1 MSVRANI
8 PDLDHECEYLRGS
21 GPNAEGAS
29 PSEVVER
36 ITGDEAGKY
45 GLQLR
50 YFEKGEGEWFWYVM
64 VEGDV
69 FACFNPEN
77 GAADTYTDPDDVA
90 TAVGQAEDADLVPRK
105 RLPKWGDWSAYYTC
119 DSCHGALRKQDRVN
133 TRRGYVHES
142 CVEQ

>member
-8 PDLDHECEYLRGS
+8 PDLDYECEYLRGS
-21 GPNAEGAS
+21 GPNAEGVS
-29 PSEVVER
+29 SSEAVER
-36 ITGDEAGKY
+36 IRGEQAGEY

-77 GAADTYTDPDDVA
+77 GAADTYTDAADVA
-90 TAVGQAEDADLVPRK
+90 TAVEHAEDADLVPRK

-119 DSCHGALRKQDRVN
+119 DSCNGALRQQDRVN
-133 TRRGYVHES
+133 SRRGYVHET
-142 CVEQ
+142 CAEQ